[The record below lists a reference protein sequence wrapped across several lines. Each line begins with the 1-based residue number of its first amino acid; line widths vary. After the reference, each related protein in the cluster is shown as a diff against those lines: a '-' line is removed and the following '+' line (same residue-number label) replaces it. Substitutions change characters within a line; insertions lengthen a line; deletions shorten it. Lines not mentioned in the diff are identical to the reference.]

1 MAQLMRAVK
10 RFHYPTGVKHRP
22 GDTFM
27 AKGRHAMQL
36 AMAGLAVVVEEKKPK
51 PDDTVE
57 VVLDAPPNH
66 RLSRAY
72 ETRHMEAKPV
82 SAMTVSELR
91 EHADKKGISL
101 PRGYLAKATLAAII
115 ERA

>member
-22 GDTFM
+22 GDIF
-27 AKGRHAMQL
+27 AVKGRHAMQL
-36 AMAGLAVVVEEKKPK
+36 AMAGLAVMVEDPV
-51 PDDTVE
+51 PT
-57 VVLDAPPNH
+57 
-66 RLSRAY
+66 RAY

-82 SAMTVSELR
+82 SAMTVLELR
-91 EHADKKGISL
+91 EEANKKGINLQS
-101 PRGYLAKATLAAII
+101 GYIAKADLIGII

>member
-36 AMAGLAVVVEEKKPK
+36 AMAGLAVVVEEKKP
-51 PDDTVE
+51 V
-57 VVLDAPPNH
+57 PP
-66 RLSRAY
+66 RAY

-82 SAMTVSELR
+82 SAMTVLELR
-91 EHADKKGISL
+91 EEANKKGINLQS
-101 PRGYLAKATLAAII
+101 GYIAKADLIGII